1 MRKDSRNGD
10 YMNLKNKNVLIIG
23 TGISGIAAADL
34 LSEEGAKVFLY
45 DANVEL
51 QEEKIRERLRPET
64 VCEIVLGEL
73 EDSYYKTTELLV
85 LSPGV
90 PTDLPMV
97 ERFKDEGVIVWGE
110 IELAYQFSKGKLAA
124 ITGTNGKTTTTALT
138 GEIMKTYYDKV
149 FVVGNIGIPY
159 TAMVKETTDDA
170 VTVAEMSSFQLET
183 VECFRPDV
191 SAVLN
196 ITPDHLNRHH
206 TMENYIEA
214 KFNITNNQ
222 TPKDTCVL
230 NYEDE
235 VLRKA
240 GDSLQCKILWFSS
253 KRRLEQGLCLE
264 GDWIVYYPGSDRAME
279 AFAGFETAP
288 GGDYVP
294 VIDVKELNIIGK
306 HNYENAM
313 AAIACAM
320 TLHVPLSCI
329 REALRNFK
337 AVEHRI
343 EFVAEKNGVR
353 YYNDSKGTNPDASI
367 QAVRAM
373 DAATVLIGGGYDK
386 GSEYDEWI
394 ASFDGK
400 IKYLVLMGQTKE
412 KIAECARKHGFT
424 SIVFVESME
433 EAVEFAAK
441 NTAAGERVLLSPC
454 CASWGMF
461 KNYEE
466 RGRIFKELVHAL
478 P

>member
-1 MRKDSRNGD
+1 
-10 YMNLKNKNVLIIG
+10 MNLKNKKVLIIG

-34 LSEEGAKVFLY
+34 LSEEGAKVFLF
-45 DANVEL
+45 DANAEL
-51 QEEKIRERLRPET
+51 QEEKIRERLKPET

-73 EDSYYKTTELLV
+73 TDTYYKNTELLV

-97 ERFKDEGVIVWGE
+97 ERFKDEGVAVWGE
-110 IELAYQFSKGKLAA
+110 IELAYQFSRGKLAA

-138 GEIMKTYYDKV
+138 GEIMKTYYENV

-183 VECFRPDV
+183 VACFRPDV
-191 SAVLN
+191 SAILN

-206 TMENYIEA
+206 TMENYIDA
-214 KFNITNNQ
+214 KFNITSNQ

-240 GDSLQCKILWFSS
+240 GEQLQCRVLWFSS
-253 KRRLEQGLCLE
+253 KRRLQQGLCLE
-264 GDWIVYYPGSDRAME
+264 GEQIVYYPGDRE
-279 AFAGFETAP
+279 ELSQFDGFAQELQGE
-288 GGDYVP
+288 YVP

-320 TLHVPLSCI
+320 TLGVPLALI
-329 REALRNFK
+329 RKALRSFK

-373 DAATVLIGGGYDK
+373 DAKTILIGGGYDK

-394 ASFDGK
+394 ESFDGK
-400 IKYLVLMGQTKE
+400 VKYLVLMGQTKE
-412 KIAECARKHGFT
+412 KIADCARKHGFAA
-424 SIVFVESME
+424 IVFVESME
-433 EAVEFAAK
+433 EAVAFAAK
-441 NTAAGERVLLSPC
+441 NSVAGERVLLSPC

-466 RGRIFKELVHAL
+466 RGRIFKELVHKL

>member
-1 MRKDSRNGD
+1 
-10 YMNLKNKNVLIIG
+10 MNLINKNVLIVG
-23 TGISGIAAADL
+23 TGISGVAAADL
-34 LSEEGAKVFLY
+34 LSAEGAKVFLY
-45 DANVEL
+45 DANAELVEA
-51 QEEKIRERLRPET
+51 KVRERLKPET
-64 VCEIVLGEL
+64 VCEVILGEL
-73 EDSYYKTTELLV
+73 EDTYYKRIELLV

-97 ERFKDEGVIVWGE
+97 ERFKDEGVVVWGE
-110 IELAYQFSKGKLAA
+110 IELAYQFSRGKLAA
-124 ITGTNGKTTTTALT
+124 ITGTNGKTTTTALI
-138 GEIMKTYYDKV
+138 GEIMRTYYKNV

-159 TAMVKETTDDA
+159 TAMVKEITDDA

-183 VECFRPDV
+183 VERFRPDV

-206 TMENYIEA
+206 TMDNYIDA
-214 KFNITNNQ
+214 KFNITRNQ

-235 VLRKA
+235 VLRKK
-240 GDSLQCKILWFSS
+240 GESLQCKIIWFSVN
-253 KRRLEQGLCLE
+253 RRLERGLCME
-264 GDWIVYYPGSDRAME
+264 GDTIVFYPGTEGNLSVYTG
-279 AFAGFETAP
+279 FAEERVGF
-288 GGDYVP
+288 YVP
-294 VIDVKELNIIGK
+294 IIDVKELKIIGK

-320 TLHVPLSCI
+320 SLGVPLACI
-329 REALRNFK
+329 REALRSFQ

-373 DAATVLIGGGYDK
+373 DARTILIGGGYDK

-394 ASFDGK
+394 ESFDGK
-400 IKYLVLMGQTKE
+400 IKYLVLMGQTRE
-412 KIAECARKHGFT
+412 KIAECARKHGFDD
-424 SIVFVESME
+424 IVFVESME
-433 EAVEFAAK
+433 EAVMFSAD
-441 NTAAGERVLLSPC
+441 NSVPGERVLLSPC

-466 RGRIFKELVHAL
+466 RGRIFKELVQRLA
-478 P
+478 

>member
-1 MRKDSRNGD
+1 
-10 YMNLKNKNVLIIG
+10 MNLYHKNVVVVG
-23 TGISGIAAADL
+23 SGISGIAAADL
-34 LSEEGAKVFLY
+34 LSAEGAKVVLY
-45 DANVEL
+45 DSNAEL
-51 QEEKIRERLRPET
+51 DESKIRERLKEET
-64 VCEIVLGEL
+64 ICEIVLGEL
-73 EDSYYKTTELLV
+73 TEKYYKEAGLLV

-97 ERFKDEGVIVWGE
+97 ERFKDEGVPVWGE

-138 GEIMKTYYDKV
+138 GEIMKTFYENV

-183 VECFRPDV
+183 VACFRPDV
-191 SAVLN
+191 SAILN

-206 TMENYIEA
+206 TMENYIDA
-214 KFNITNNQ
+214 KFNITANQ

-240 GDSLQCKILWFSS
+240 GEKLNCKIIWFSS
-253 KRRLEQGLCLE
+253 KRKLTQGLCLD
-264 GDWIVYYPGSDRAME
+264 GDSIVYYPGNVEVPDD
-279 AFAGFETAP
+279 FAGFSEEMQ
-288 GGDYVP
+288 GEYVP
-294 VIDVKELNIIGK
+294 VINVGELNIIGK

-320 TLHVPLSCI
+320 TLGVPLNLI
-329 REALRNFK
+329 RKALRTFK

-343 EFVAEKNGVR
+343 EFVAEKSGVR

-373 DAATVLIGGGYDK
+373 DAKTVLIGGGYDK

-394 ASFDGK
+394 KSFDGK
-400 IKYLVLMGQTKE
+400 IKALVLMGQTKD
-412 KIAECARKHGFT
+412 KIAECARKHGFEN
-424 SIVFVESME
+424 IVFVESME
-433 EAVEFAAK
+433 EAVAYAAA
-441 NTAAGERVLLSPC
+441 NTVSGERVLLSPC

-466 RGRIFKELVHAL
+466 RGRIFKELVMKL

>member
-1 MRKDSRNGD
+1 
-10 YMNLKNKNVLIIG
+10 MNLVNKNVLIIG

-45 DANVEL
+45 DANAEL
-51 QEEKIRERLRPET
+51 EETKIRERLRPET
-64 VCEIVLGEL
+64 CCEIILGEL
-73 EDSYYKTTELLV
+73 ADTYYKQIELLV

-138 GEIMKTYYDKV
+138 GEIMKTYYEHV

-159 TAMVKETTDDA
+159 TAMVKEITEDA

-183 VECFRPDV
+183 VERFRPDV
-191 SAVLN
+191 SAILN

-206 TMENYIEA
+206 TMENYIDA
-214 KFNITNNQ
+214 KFNITYNQ

-230 NYEDE
+230 NYEDA
-235 VLRKA
+235 VLRKM
-240 GDSLQCKILWFSS
+240 GETLQCKVIWFSS
-253 KRRLEQGLCLE
+253 RNRLEQGLCME
-264 GDWIVYYPGSDRAME
+264 GDRIVYYPGDIQLLSRFSGFTE
-279 AFAGFETAP
+279 ALEGKF
-288 GGDYVP
+288 VP
-294 VIDVKELNIIGK
+294 VIDIKELNIIGK

-320 TLHVPLSCI
+320 TLGVPLTCI
-329 REALRNFK
+329 QEALRKFK

-367 QAVRAM
+367 QAIRAM
-373 DAATVLIGGGYDK
+373 DAKTILIGGGYDK

-394 ASFDGK
+394 DSFEEK
-400 IKYLVLMGQTKE
+400 IKYLVLMGQTRE

-424 SIVFVESME
+424 DIVFVESME
-433 EAVEFAAK
+433 EAVIFASEHAV
-441 NTAAGERVLLSPC
+441 AGERVLLSPC

-466 RGRIFKELVHAL
+466 RGRIFKELVHRL

>member
-1 MRKDSRNGD
+1 
-10 YMNLKNKNVLIIG
+10 MNLKNKNVLIIG

-45 DANVEL
+45 DANAEL
-51 QEEKIRERLRPET
+51 EEAKIRERLKEGT
-64 VCEIVLGEL
+64 VCEIILGEL
-73 EDSYYKTTELLV
+73 ADTYYKETELLV

-97 ERFKDEGVIVWGE
+97 ERFKDEGVSVWGE

-138 GEIMKTYYDKV
+138 GEIMKTFYKNV

-159 TAMVKETTDDA
+159 TAMVKETSEDA

-191 SAVLN
+191 SAILN

-206 TMENYIEA
+206 TMENYIDA

-235 VLRKA
+235 VLRQA
-240 GDSLQCKILWFSS
+240 AESLQCRILWFSS
-253 KRRLEQGLCLE
+253 RRRLEQGLCLE
-264 GDWIVYYPGSDRAME
+264 GDRIVYYPGDVQQLDRFSG
-279 AFAGFETAP
+279 FAEKAEGEF
-288 GGDYVP
+288 VP

-320 TLHVPLSCI
+320 TLGVPLNCI

-373 DAATVLIGGGYDK
+373 DAKTILIGGGYDK

-394 ASFDGK
+394 ESFEDK
-400 IKYLVLMGQTKE
+400 VKYLVLMGQTRE
-412 KIAECARKHGFT
+412 KIADCARKHGFT
-424 SIVFVESME
+424 DIVFVESME
-433 EAVEFAAK
+433 EAVSFAAEHSV
-441 NTAAGERVLLSPC
+441 TGELVLLSPC

-466 RGRIFKELVHAL
+466 RGRIFKELVHKL

>member
-1 MRKDSRNGD
+1 
-10 YMNLKNKNVLIIG
+10 MNLLNKKTLIIG

-34 LSEEGAKVFLY
+34 LSEEGASVVLY
-45 DANVEL
+45 DANAEL
-51 QEEKIRERLRPET
+51 DERKIRERLKAET
-64 VCEIVLGEL
+64 VCQIVLGEL
-73 EDSYYKTTELLV
+73 PDTYYKNTELVV

-90 PTDLPMV
+90 PTDLPMI
-97 ERFKDEGVIVWGE
+97 ERLKDEGVVIWGE

-138 GEIMKTYYDKV
+138 GEIMKTYYENV

-159 TAMVKETTDDA
+159 TAMVKETTDDS

-206 TMENYIEA
+206 TMENYIDA
-214 KFNITNNQ
+214 KFNITSNQ

-235 VLRKA
+235 VLRKI
-240 GDSLQCKILWFSS
+240 GETLPCRVIWFSS
-253 KRRLEQGLCLE
+253 KRRLQQGLCLE
-264 GDWIVYYPGSDRAME
+264 GEQIVYYPG
-279 AFAGFETAP
+279 ETDSVT
-288 GGDYVP
+288 GNSVVP
-294 VIDVKELNIIGK
+294 IINVKELNIIGK

-320 TLHVPLSCI
+320 TLGVPMELI
-329 REALRNFK
+329 RTGLRNFK

-353 YYNDSKGTNPDASI
+353 YYNDSKGTNPDASV

-373 DAATVLIGGGYDK
+373 DAKTILIGGGYDK

-394 ASFDGK
+394 QSFDGK
-400 IKYLVLMGQTKE
+400 IKYLVLMGQTKD
-412 KIAECARKHGFT
+412 KIAECARKYGFND
-424 SIVFVESME
+424 IVFVESME
-433 EAVEFAAK
+433 EAVRFSAEKAH
-441 NTAAGERVLLSPC
+441 AGECVLLSPC

-466 RGRIFKELVHAL
+466 RGRIFKDLVNQL

>member
-1 MRKDSRNGD
+1 
-10 YMNLKNKNVLIIG
+10 MNLYHKKVVVIG

-34 LSEEGAKVFLY
+34 LSEEGASVVLY
-45 DANVEL
+45 DANAEL
-51 QEEKIRERLRPET
+51 EESKIRERLKKET

-73 EDSYYKTTELLV
+73 PDAYYKEAGLLV

-90 PTDLPMV
+90 PTDLLMV
-97 ERFKDEGVIVWGE
+97 ERFKDEGVPVWGE

-138 GEIMKTYYDKV
+138 GEIMKTYYEHV

-159 TAMVKETTDDA
+159 TAMVKETTEDA

-183 VECFRPDV
+183 VDCFRPDV
-191 SAVLN
+191 SAILN

-206 TMENYIEA
+206 TMENYIDA
-214 KFNITNNQ
+214 KFMITCNQ
-222 TPKDTCVL
+222 TPRDTCVL

-240 GDSLQCKILWFSS
+240 GDSLQCKIIWFSS

-264 GDWIVYYPGSDRAME
+264 GDSIVYYPGSVEVLERFSG
-279 AFAGFETAP
+279 FAEELQGK
-288 GGDYVP
+288 YVP

-320 TLHVPLSCI
+320 TLGVPLDLI
-329 REALRNFK
+329 RKALRSFK

-373 DAATVLIGGGYDK
+373 DAKTVLIGGGYDK

-394 ASFDGK
+394 ESFDGK
-400 IKYLVLMGQTKE
+400 IKSLVLMGQTRD
-412 KIAECARKHGFT
+412 KIADCAKKHGFEN
-424 SIVFVESME
+424 IVFVDSME
-433 EAVEFAAK
+433 EAVAYAAA
-441 NTAAGERVLLSPC
+441 NTSPGERVLLSPC

-466 RGRIFKELVHAL
+466 RGRIFKDLVMQL
-478 P
+478 S

>member
-1 MRKDSRNGD
+1 
-10 YMNLKNKNVLIIG
+10 MNLYHKKVVIVG

-34 LSEEGAKVFLY
+34 LSEEGADVVLY
-45 DANVEL
+45 DANAEL
-51 QEEKIRERLRPET
+51 DERKIRERLKPGT
-64 VCEIVLGEL
+64 VCEIVLGDL
-73 EDSYYKTTELLV
+73 ADNYYHESGLLV

-90 PTDLPMV
+90 PTDIPMV
-97 ERFKDEGVIVWGE
+97 ERFKDEGVPVWGE

-138 GEIMKTYYDKV
+138 GEIMKTFYDKV

-159 TAMVKETTDDA
+159 TAMVKEITEDA

-183 VECFRPDV
+183 VACFRPDV
-191 SAVLN
+191 SAILN

-206 TMENYIEA
+206 TMDNYIDA
-214 KFNITNNQ
+214 KLKITANQ

-230 NYEDE
+230 NYDDE

-240 GDSLQCKILWFSS
+240 GEKLQCKILWFSGTQ
-253 KRRLEQGLCLE
+253 RLKQGLCLN
-264 GDWIVYYPGSDRAME
+264 GDKIVYYPGNTEDLDRFSG
-279 AFAGFETAP
+279 FAEELQGE
-288 GGDYVP
+288 YVP
-294 VIDVKELNIIGK
+294 VINVKELNIIGK

-320 TLHVPLSCI
+320 TLGVPLALI
-329 REALRNFK
+329 REALRKFK

-373 DAATVLIGGGYDK
+373 DAKTVLIGGGYDK

-394 ASFDGK
+394 ASFEGK
-400 IKYLVLMGQTKE
+400 IKYLVLMGQTRE
-412 KIAECARKHGFT
+412 KIAACARKHGFED
-424 SIVFVESME
+424 IVFVESME
-433 EAVEFAAK
+433 EAVAFAAE
-441 NTAAGERVLLSPC
+441 NTVPGERVLLSPC

-466 RGRIFKELVHAL
+466 RGHIFKELVMQL

>member
-1 MRKDSRNGD
+1 
-10 YMNLKNKNVLIIG
+10 MNLINKKVLVVG

-34 LSEEGAKVFLY
+34 LSAEGARVFLY
-45 DANVEL
+45 DANASL
-51 QEEKIRERLRPET
+51 EEAKIRERLSKDT
-64 VCEIVLGEL
+64 VCEIILGEL
-73 EDSYYKTTELLV
+73 EDTYYTDTELLV

-90 PTDLPMV
+90 PTDIPMV
-97 ERFKDEGVIVWGE
+97 ERFKDEGVVVWGE
-110 IELAYQFSKGKLAA
+110 IELAYQFSRGKLAA

-138 GEIMKTYYDKV
+138 GEIMKTFFNSV

-159 TAMVKETTDDA
+159 TAMVKETNDDS

-206 TMENYIEA
+206 TMENYIDA
-214 KFNITNNQ
+214 KFNITANQ

-235 VLRKA
+235 VLRKKSE
-240 GDSLQCKILWFSS
+240 SLQCKILWFSS

-264 GDWIVYYPGSDRAME
+264 DDMIVFYPKEDDMLNRFPG
-279 AFAGFETAP
+279 FAEEKSGE
-288 GGDYVP
+288 YVP
-294 VIDVKELNIIGK
+294 VINVKELNIIGK

-320 TLHVPLSCI
+320 SLGVPLTCI
-329 REALRNFK
+329 REALRSFQ

-373 DAATVLIGGGYDK
+373 DARTVLIGGGYDK

-394 ASFDGK
+394 ESFDGK

-412 KIAECARKHGFT
+412 MIADCARKHGFQD
-424 SIVFVESME
+424 IVFVDSME
-433 EAVEFAAK
+433 EAVAFSAEHSVP
-441 NTAAGERVLLSPC
+441 GERVLLSPC

-466 RGRIFKELVHAL
+466 RGRIFKELVHRL
-478 P
+478 S

>member
-1 MRKDSRNGD
+1 
-10 YMNLKNKNVLIIG
+10 MNLVNKKVLIIG

-45 DANVEL
+45 DADATL
-51 QEEKIRERLRPET
+51 EEAKIRERLKPET
-64 VCEIVLGEL
+64 ACEIILGEL
-73 EDSYYKTTELLV
+73 ADTYYKQTELLV

-97 ERFKDEGVIVWGE
+97 ERFKDEGVLVWGE

-138 GEIMKTYYDKV
+138 GEIMKTFYKNV

-159 TAMVKETTDDA
+159 TAMVKETTEDA

-191 SAVLN
+191 SAILN

-206 TMENYIEA
+206 TMENYIDA
-214 KFNITNNQ
+214 KLNITNNQ

-240 GDSLQCKILWFSS
+240 GEKLQCKVLWFSS
-253 KRRLEQGLCLE
+253 RHRLEQGLCLE
-264 GDWIVYYPGSDRAME
+264 GDRIVYYPGELQQLSLFSGFAKE
-279 AFAGFETAP
+279 AEGKFI
-288 GGDYVP
+288 P
-294 VIDVKELNIIGK
+294 VIDVKELNIIGI

-313 AAIACAM
+313 AAIGCAM
-320 TLHVPLSCI
+320 TLGVPLTCI
-329 REALRNFK
+329 REALHSFK

-373 DAATVLIGGGYDK
+373 DAATILIGGGYDK

-394 ASFDGK
+394 ESFDGK
-400 IKYLVLMGQTKE
+400 IKYLVLMGQTRE
-412 KIAECARKHGFT
+412 KIAECARVHGFT
-424 SIVFVESME
+424 DIVFVESME
-433 EAVEFAAK
+433 EAVCFAAEHSV
-441 NTAAGERVLLSPC
+441 AGERVLLSPC

-466 RGRIFKELVHAL
+466 RGRIFKDLVHKL

>member
-1 MRKDSRNGD
+1 
-10 YMNLKNKNVLIIG
+10 MNLVNKNVLIIG

-34 LSEEGAKVFLY
+34 LSEEGANVFLY
-45 DANVEL
+45 DANAEL
-51 QEEKIRERLRPET
+51 EKTKIRERLKPET
-64 VCEIVLGEL
+64 RCEIILGEL
-73 EDSYYKTTELLV
+73 ADTYYKQMELLV

-97 ERFKDEGVIVWGE
+97 ERFKDEGVLVWGE

-138 GEIMKTYYDKV
+138 GEIMKTYYENV

-159 TAMVKETTDDA
+159 TAMVKETTEDA

-191 SAVLN
+191 SAILN

-206 TMENYIEA
+206 TMENYIDA

-240 GDSLQCKILWFSS
+240 GESLQCKILWFSS
-253 KRRLEQGLCLE
+253 RRRLEQGLCLE
-264 GDWIVYYPGSDRAME
+264 GDRIVYYPGDVQSLSRFVGFSEEIE
-279 AFAGFETAP
+279 AG
-288 GGDYVP
+288 YVP

-320 TLHVPLSCI
+320 TLGVPLNCI

-373 DAATVLIGGGYDK
+373 DAKTILIGGGYDK

-394 ASFDGK
+394 DSFEDK
-400 IKYLVLMGQTKE
+400 IKYLVLMGQTRE
-412 KIAECARKHGFT
+412 KIADCAKKHGFT
-424 SIVFVESME
+424 DIVFVESME
-433 EAVEFAAK
+433 EAVAFAAEHS
-441 NTAAGERVLLSPC
+441 AAGERVLLSPC

-466 RGRIFKELVHAL
+466 RGRIFKELVHKL